1 VIFVT
6 VGSVLPFDRLV
17 RTMDAWAAANP
28 DVEVCAQIGQRA
40 TFRPGAM
47 TSYENL
53 PKAAFAEMVR
63 GSALVVS
70 HAGMGSIVTAREA
83 GKPIVVMPRRAALR
97 EHTTDHQMHT
107 ADAMRSAP
115 GIFVAEDE
123 TALAGAIARALGA
136 GDVGAIGPWASD
148 ELIGN
153 LRTFFATVVP
163 ARRT

>member
-1 VIFVT
+1 
-6 VGSVLPFDRLV
+6 
-17 RTMDAWAAANP
+17 
-28 DVEVCAQIGQRA
+28 
-40 TFRPGAM
+40 
-47 TSYENL
+47 
-53 PKAAFAEMVR
+53 
-63 GSALVVS
+63 
-70 HAGMGSIVTAREA
+70 
-83 GKPIVVMPRRAALR
+83 
-97 EHTTDHQMHT
+97 MHT

-136 GDVGAIGPWASD
+136 GDVGAIGLWASD